1 MLKPQFLLTHKI
13 PVEITRTT
21 ADTYVDGD
29 PVPGTSTTF
38 TTMVNIQPVKP
49 YEILMVPE
57 SDRTRSWW
65 KVYSAD
71 VLRTLREG
79 VDGWSADTFQWK
91 GDTYKVMRVD
101 DWTSGMSILE
111 HTKSWCVRLE
121 RTPN

>member
-38 TTMVNIQPVKP
+38 TAMINIQPAKP
-49 YEILMVPE
+49 YEILMMPE

-91 GDTYKVMRVD
+91 DDTYKVMRVD

-121 RTPN
+121 LTPN

>member
-13 PVEITRTT
+13 PVEITRTS
-21 ADTYVDGD
+21 AGGYVDGD
-29 PVPGTSTTF
+29 PVPGTTTTF
-38 TTMVNIQPVKP
+38 TAMINIQPAKP
-49 YEILMVPE
+49 YEILMMPE

-91 GDTYKVMRVD
+91 DDTYKVMRVD
-101 DWTSGMSILE
+101 DWTAGMSILE
-111 HTKSWCVRLE
+111 HTKSWCVRVE